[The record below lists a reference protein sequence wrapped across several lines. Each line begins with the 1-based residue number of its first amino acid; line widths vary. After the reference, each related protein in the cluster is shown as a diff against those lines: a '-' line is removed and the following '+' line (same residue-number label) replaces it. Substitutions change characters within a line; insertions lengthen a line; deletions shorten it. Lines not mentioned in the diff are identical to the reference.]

1 MITDSILLEWIGL
14 GKKIRVHLLHE
25 LCPEGRNRERE
36 REMIA
41 LSMMVRKTN
50 KPAKQ
55 KSVKSTLV
63 FFQKKLLPRARA
75 GRLKVWSRVPREW
88 VGSRD

>member
-36 REMIA
+36 RDDCLIDDGAKNKQTSETKKCEKHTSIFSKKIA
-41 LSMMVRKTN
+41 ATRSRRK
-50 KPAKQ
+50 
-55 KSVKSTLV
+55 V
-63 FFQKKLLPRARA
+63 
-75 GRLKVWSRVPREW
+75 
-88 VGSRD
+88 

>member
-1 MITDSILLEWIGL
+1 MNFVL
-14 GKKIRVHLLHE
+14 RV
-25 LCPEGRNRERE
+25 GTERE
-36 REMIA
+36 RDDCLIDDGA
-41 LSMMVRKTN
+41 KTN

>member
-1 MITDSILLEWIGL
+1 
-14 GKKIRVHLLHE
+14 
-25 LCPEGRNRERE
+25 
-36 REMIA
+36 MIA